1 MSDKNL
7 LIVSCTAK
15 KDPRSATMPAFDRYN
30 FDVLKKAKREGY
42 YPPNLDLLILSAK
55 YGLTTPDTP
64 IEDYDCVMTDDRARE
79 LQQRVCA
86 ELDRHLLQKDYQEI
100 FVNLGAKYLIAI
112 QQALERRHQSQR
124 VIYAEGGIGSKK
136 GHMKRWILS
145 IPTS

>member
-1 MSDKNL
+1 MADKYL
-7 LIVSCTAK
+7 LIVSCTAT
-15 KDPRSATMPAFDRYN
+15 KDPRPGTMSAFNRYN

-55 YGLTTPDTP
+55 YGLITPDTP
-64 IEDYDCVMTDDRARE
+64 IADYDCVMIGDRARE
-79 LQQRVCA
+79 LQQRVSA
-86 ELDRHLLQKDYQEI
+86 KLDRHLLQKDYQEI
-100 FVNLGAKYLIAI
+100 FVNLGANYLIAI
-112 QQALERRHQSQR
+112 QQAREIRHQSQR